1 MIVKER
7 RFCKVVEHWIERKV
21 MFILEVMFVSVLT
34 TYLFISFLLV
44 AIGFIT
50 LRGKETFWE
59 SVEFSFGW
67 PIWLFLIIRDVFLG
81 R

>member
-1 MIVKER
+1 
-7 RFCKVVEHWIERKV
+7 
-21 MFILEVMFVSVLT
+21 MFVSVLT

-44 AIGFIT
+44 AIGFIS